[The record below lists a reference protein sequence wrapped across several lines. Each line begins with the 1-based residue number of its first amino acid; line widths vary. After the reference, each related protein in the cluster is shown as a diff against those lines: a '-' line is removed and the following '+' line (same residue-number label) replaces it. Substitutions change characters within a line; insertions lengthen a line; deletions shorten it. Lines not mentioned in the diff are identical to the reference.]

1 MTTKLPENYI
11 EFDEYSDALYSLR
24 HAAFFCAE
32 TARDRT
38 MWKWAIIA
46 LHNALQG
53 AMVCHLSGTAGLG
66 ALEKDSRKAALDW
79 HESDRMGQSQPYPEE
94 KVAPANVLFRRL
106 TGEVSTLE
114 RAGGL
119 INVSK
124 QESDSFERLHALRN
138 SFSHFTPM
146 SWTIEISALA
156 QIFGGISQILLRILD
171 AGYAFRHA
179 DPALIEEARSRL
191 ARFVA
196 EAEN

>member
-1 MTTKLPENYI
+1 MTTLPENYI

-53 AMVCHLSGTAGLG
+53 AMICHLSGTAGLG
-66 ALEKDSRKAALDW
+66 ALEKDSIKAALDW
-79 HESDRMGQSQPYPEE
+79 HEGDRMGQSQPYPKE
-94 KVAPANVLFRRL
+94 KVAPANVLFKRL
-106 TGEVSTLE
+106 SGQASTHE
-114 RAGGL
+114 GAGGP
-119 INVSK
+119 IKTSK
-124 QESDSFERLHALRN
+124 QEVSSFERLHALRN
-138 SFSHFTPM
+138 DFSHFTPK
-146 SWTIEISALA
+146 SWIIETSGLA

-171 AGYAFRHA
+171 AGFAFRHA
-179 DPALIEEARSRL
+179 DPALIEEARSCL

-196 EAEN
+196 EAKT